1 MARIGY
7 HASHEQ
13 YDPRTLCD
21 LARRAEAAGFGA
33 IKCSDHIQP
42 WSPRQGHS
50 GHAWTWLGAAMA
62 TTTVPFGNIAAP
74 GYRYHP
80 AVMAQ
85 AAATLAQMFPGRF
98 WVALGTGEALNEA
111 MTGMVW
117 PDKPERNARLRECFD
132 VMHALL
138 RGETVTHRGRVT
150 AIEARLWSLPDAPPP
165 LFGAAATEDTARWL
179 GGWAE
184 GLLTLG
190 GDPANVARV
199 IAAFREGGGEGK
211 PVHVQHTISWAE
223 TEDRAMADALDQWA
237 PVAIGGEINWDIR
250 RPSDFDLL
258 GRFVGP
264 EHIGRSV
271 RVSADPGLHRADLQA
286 IADLGVDTIFV
297 HNVGRDQQAFID
309 MAARELLGRGD

>member
-1 MARIGY
+1 MTRIGY

-13 YDPRTLCD
+13 FDPRAMRD
-21 LARRAEAAGFGA
+21 LAIQAEAAGFAGV
-33 IKCSDHIQP
+33 KCSDHLQP
-42 WSPRQGHS
+42 WSTRQGQS
-50 GHAWTWLGAAMA
+50 GHAWVWLGAAMGA
-62 TTTVPFGNIAAP
+62 TTIPFGSISAP

-85 AAATLAQMFPGRF
+85 AVATLGQMFPGRF
-98 WVALGTGEALNEA
+98 WLALGTGEALNEWV
-111 MTGMVW
+111 TGLPW

-138 RGETVTHRGRVT
+138 RGETVTHRGRITV
-150 AIEARLWSLPDAPPP
+150 IEARLWSLPDTPPP
-165 LFGAAATEDTARWL
+165 LFGAAATPETARLL

-190 GDPANVARV
+190 GDPDNVAKV

-211 PVHVQHTISWAE
+211 PVHIQHTISWAE
-223 TEDRAMADALDQWA
+223 TQDQAMANALDQWA

-250 RPSDFDLL
+250 RPTDFDLL
-258 GRFVGP
+258 GQFVGP
-264 EHIGRSV
+264 DQIGRSV

-286 IADLGVDTIFV
+286 LAGLGADTVFL
-297 HNVGRDQQAFID
+297 HNVGLNQEAFID
-309 MAARELLGRGD
+309 MAARELLE

>member
-1 MARIGY
+1 MTRIGY
-7 HASHEQ
+7 HAPHEQ
-13 YDPRTLCD
+13 YAPSTLRD
-21 LARRAEAAGFGA
+21 LARLAEAAGFAG

-42 WSPRQGHS
+42 WSERQGHS
-50 GHAWTWLGAAMA
+50 GHAWAWLGAAMQA
-62 TTTVPFGNIAAP
+62 TTVPFGNIAAP

-98 WVALGTGEALNEA
+98 WLALGTGEALNEA
-111 MTGMVW
+111 MTGLPW
-117 PDKPERNARLRECFD
+117 PDKPERNARLKECFD

-150 AIEARLWSLPDAPPP
+150 LVEARLWSLPETPPP
-165 LFGAAATEDTARWL
+165 LFGAAATAETARML

-190 GDPANVARV
+190 GEPAHVARV
-199 IAAFREGGGEGK
+199 VEAFREGGGAGK
-211 PVHVQHTISWAE
+211 PVHVQHTISWAD
-223 TEDRAMADALDQWA
+223 TQDQAMASALDQWA
-237 PVAIGGEINWDIR
+237 PVAIGGEINWDVR

-258 GRFVGP
+258 GQFVGP
-264 EHIGRSV
+264 GQIGRSV

-286 IADLGVDTIFV
+286 FADLGVDAVFI
-297 HNVGRDQQAFID
+297 HNVGRNQEAFIA
-309 MAARELLGRGD
+309 MAERHLLG